1 MLSISDGSCDRRS
14 FLRIGSLSLGGLSL
28 PQMLSA
34 QDALSGLS
42 PSLVRDKAIVFLFM
56 HGGPP
61 QTETFDPKMDAPDGV
76 RSVIGEVKT
85 PIPGVSFGG
94 GLPKLAKLAK
104 KLAVVRSFTTGDGNH
119 DIKPIVGTNSAG
131 ANLGSLYARIAGLND
146 SVSGMPKNV
155 ALFPQAVVP
164 QAQPANLNFGDFSST
179 GGLGKAYAPFVAGGA
194 GDAQADMKLQIPADR
209 LDDRRLLLSH
219 LDQLKRNLDASGAL
233 AGLGNLQQQ
242 AFDVILGGVAEAFDL
257 TREDPRTLA
266 RYDTSKLYDVS
277 KIDKRWNNHKNYRDH
292 ANSLGHLMLLARR
305 LCERGC
311 GFVTVT
317 TNFVWDFHADQN
329 NATVQEGMDYVGTP
343 FDHAASAFIED
354 IHARGL
360 DDKILLVAC
369 GEMGR
374 TPRVNAKGGRDHWGK
389 LAPLMLS
396 GGGLNMGQ
404 IIGSST
410 RDGGEPAS
418 GAVGVDN
425 LIATLMHTLID
436 IPKLR
441 TVSGIPADALRALT
455 ASNPIPGLF

>member
-1 MLSISDGSCDRRS
+1 MLSITDGSYNRRS
-14 FLRIGSLSLGGLSL
+14 FLRVGSLSLGGLSL

-34 QDALSGLS
+34 QQAASAIP
-42 PSLVRDKAIVFLFM
+42 PSLVRDKAVVFLFM

-85 PIPGVSFGG
+85 SIPGVTFGA

-104 KLAVVRSFTTGDGNH
+104 QLAVVRSFTTGDGNH
-119 DIKPIVGTNSAG
+119 DIKPLVGKHSAG

-146 SVSGMPKNV
+146 GVTGMPKNI

-164 QAQPANLNFGDFSST
+164 GAQPANLGFGNFSST
-179 GGLGKAYAPFVAGGA
+179 GPLGKAYAPFVAGGA
-194 GDAQADMKLQIPADR
+194 GDAQRDMELLMPRDR
-209 LDDRRLLLSH
+209 LDDRRLLLGR

-257 TREDPRTLA
+257 AKEDPRTLA
-266 RYDTSKLYDVS
+266 RYDTGRLYDVS
-277 KIDKRWNNHKNYRDH
+277 KIDKRWNNHKNYADH

-317 TNFVWDFHADQN
+317 TNFVWDFHADKN
-329 NATVQEGMDYVGTP
+329 NATVQEGMDYVGAP
-343 FDHAASAFIED
+343 FDHAASAFVED
-354 IHARGL
+354 IHERGL
-360 DDKILLVAC
+360 QDKILLVAC

-374 TPRVNAKGGRDHWGK
+374 TPRVNARGGRDHWGK

-396 GGGLNMGQ
+396 GGGLKMGQ
-404 IIGSST
+404 VIGSST

-418 GAVGVDN
+418 GGVDTSN
-425 LIATLMHTLID
+425 LVATIMHTLLD
-436 IPKLR
+436 ISKLR
-441 TVSGIPADALRALT
+441 TESGIPADTLRALT
-455 ASNPIPGLF
+455 AADPISALF